1 MKRRRFIVG
10 VSGMVG
16 ATGAV
21 MGSGAFS
28 DVEANRTVTVA
39 TEDDRD
45 AYLKLEPHDPSGSG
59 LERSDYRRFGDDEIF
74 RFNIPGN
81 YEDEEDTPQGEGP
94 GVESVYWFD
103 RLLRI
108 HNQGTNEIQV
118 YSKYSGGE
126 LADAALYAAD
136 DADRTALTEANPSE
150 GFSPG
155 ESSLFGLMIDT
166 NDVSPNA
173 DFNTTLTIGA
183 KKPE

>member
-1 MKRRRFIVG
+1 
-10 VSGMVG
+10 
-16 ATGAV
+16 

-28 DVEANRTVTVA
+28 EVEANRTVTVA

-59 LERSDYRRFGDDEIF
+59 LGRSDYRLFGDDEIF

-81 YEDEEDTPQGEGP
+81 YEDEEDPPQGEGP

-103 RLLRI
+103 GLLEI
-108 HNQGTNEIQV
+108 HNQGTNKIQV

-126 LADAALYAAD
+126 LANAALYAAD
-136 DADRTALTEANPSE
+136 DADRTALTESNPSE

-155 ESSLFGLMIDT
+155 QSRLFGLMIDT
-166 NDVSPNA
+166 HSVSPDA
-173 DFNTTLTIGA
+173 EFNTTLTIGA